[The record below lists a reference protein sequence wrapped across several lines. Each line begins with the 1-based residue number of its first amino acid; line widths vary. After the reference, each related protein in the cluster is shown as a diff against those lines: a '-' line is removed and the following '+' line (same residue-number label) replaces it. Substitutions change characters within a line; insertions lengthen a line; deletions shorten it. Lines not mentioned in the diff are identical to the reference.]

1 MALEKVDKDLFKRF
15 IDIVMDLD
23 EEGNFKG
30 KLEKVKKL
38 SEDCE
43 KRRAELEARNCWN
56 KPCEAINFDVAD
68 VFALFILS
76 HQDDK
81 SRRIDL
87 GEGQFV
93 TFAWEDDVLHLSYED
108 YDNKESGGCSMN
120 RPSKNEIK
128 DRLND
133 IFGVEED

>member
-1 MALEKVDKDLFKRF
+1 M
-15 IDIVMDLD
+15 
-23 EEGNFKG
+23 
-30 KLEKVKKL
+30 
-38 SEDCE
+38 
-43 KRRAELEARNCWN
+43 
-56 KPCEAINFDVAD
+56 AD
-68 VFALFILS
+68 VFALFMLS

-93 TFAWEDDVLHLSYED
+93 TFAWEDDVLYLSYED